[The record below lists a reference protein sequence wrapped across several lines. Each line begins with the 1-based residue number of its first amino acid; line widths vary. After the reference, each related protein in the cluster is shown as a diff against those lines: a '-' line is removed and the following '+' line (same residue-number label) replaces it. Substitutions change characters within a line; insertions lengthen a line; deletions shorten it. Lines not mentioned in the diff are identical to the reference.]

1 MQPKLVITF
10 GALNEAAF
18 QAKVGHILA
27 SLTNNSH
34 FPEPWPEPVPSL
46 AQLNAAYMVYTPHG

>member
-10 GALNEAAF
+10 GALNEADF

-27 SLTNNSH
+27 SLTNNPH

-46 AQLNAAYMVYTPHG
+46 A